1 MSQMQWIRLVS
12 VISIILSI
20 VACDNKPKETP
31 LLPEVEKVLLVTLDD
46 KLLENNAHVALMG
59 LTAPE
64 NEDYYAAGVRVIKGN
79 YQIFRQA
86 IANQQS
92 LNFIS
97 FQNPESYYCS
107 KQKPLTINMSVQGKQ
122 YNWFSKEFSCD
133 HLANTNCVASIINN
147 KQNFQQLIQQ
157 NQFLLSRYKEIIKL
171 PSYQSIN
178 DYLSLPRLD
187 FGEIE
192 KLSQLNIINALYL
205 IDGGDTQLG
214 LSILAQEVTFTKKML
229 EGGDSIDVILGL
241 RKLYIIYHIVGNL
254 LDSSQLADQL
264 NSPLLVRILEP
275 LSTKQ
280 QQAFVSAF
288 ALERDAKLMLLYLSG
303 GYEYANN
310 KVEFLPIWTRTQGKM
325 SLGDSCYDFAKWNF
339 KFVRFNL
346 NDTLNR
352 KYQRYLSYIEKAK
365 LTLPEVTNSYLQPL
379 IDSNLSCEAIYKEY
393 GANNF
398 IGGWMTYMLLPGY
411 DVYLQRLYDVPNYL
425 ALVNVK
431 LQIKQTGVTKKQVP
445 SFLAQ
450 LGDKAKNPYS
460 KEPFKWDA
468 DKQQLSSDWIEAT
481 KEVSRYGERAT
492 ISIQFK

>member
-20 VACDNKPKETP
+20 VACDNKPKDTP

-64 NEDYYAAGVRVIKGN
+64 DEDYYAAGVRAIKGN

-86 IANQQS
+86 IANKQP
-92 LNFIS
+92 LNFTS
-97 FQNPESYYCS
+97 FQNSESYYCS
-107 KQKPLTINMSVQGKQ
+107 KQKPLTVNMSVQGKQ
-122 YNWFSKEFSCD
+122 YNWFSKEFSCG
-133 HLANTNCVASIINN
+133 HLANTNCVANIINN
-147 KQNFQQLIQQ
+147 KQIFQQLIQQ
-157 NQFLLSRYKEIIKL
+157 NQFLLGRYKEIIKL

-178 DYLSLPRLD
+178 DYLYLPRLD

-192 KLSQLNIINALYL
+192 KLSQLNIVNALYL
-205 IDGGDTQLG
+205 IDEGDTQLG
-214 LSILAQEVTFTKKML
+214 LSILAQEVTFAKKML
-229 EGGDSIDVILGL
+229 EGGDSIDVHLGL

-254 LDSSQLADQL
+254 LDSPQLADQL
-264 NSPLLVRILEP
+264 NSPLLAKILEP

-280 QQAFVSAF
+280 QQAFVRAF
-288 ALERDAKLMLLYLSG
+288 AMERDTNLMLFYLSG
-303 GYEYANN
+303 GYRGSNN
-310 KVEFLPIWTRTQGKM
+310 NVVFLPIWTRTQDKI

-339 KFVRFNL
+339 KFVHFNL

-352 KYQRYLSYIEKAK
+352 KYHIYTSHIEKAK
-365 LTLPEVTNSYLQPL
+365 LTLPEVANSYLQPL
-379 IDSNLSCEAIYKEY
+379 VAPNLSCEAIYKEY

-398 IGGWMTYMLLPGY
+398 IGGWITYKLLPSY
-411 DVYLQRLYDVPNYL
+411 DVFLQRLYDIPNYL
-425 ALVNVK
+425 ALVDVK
-431 LQIKQTGVTKKQVP
+431 LRIKQAAITKQQVP
-445 SFLAQ
+445 TFLAQ

-460 KEPFKWDA
+460 KKPFKWDG

-481 KEVSRYGERAT
+481 KDVSRYGERAT